1 LPPSDEVV
9 KGLMPG
15 IYQGN
20 HRVADLPGS
29 SPDPDLKLSAAVSP
43 IKRAYSLKLDD

>member
-29 SPDPDLKLSAAVSP
+29 SPDPDLKLSAAVFP
-43 IKRAYSLKLDD
+43 DKEGIQLKTG